1 MNQAQRNELIRLIGT
16 ARNNA
21 IEYGIIY
28 DRTQRGEYVREDLIL
43 ARQKALNNA
52 MRNVYKYIDSID

>member
-1 MNQAQRNELIRLIGT
+1 MNKAQKNELIRLIGI
-16 ARNNA
+16 ARTNA

-28 DRTQRGEYVREDLIL
+28 DRTQHGEYVREDLIL

-52 MRNVYKYIDSID
+52 MRNVYEHIDSID